1 MAYVVRCQICHEPKP
16 VLHPDVED
24 QSRYGACMSDQC
36 VHLRTLTPK
45 DVPLF
50 NIAWLKA
57 SNEDQTTA
65 RELRDE
71 IYEDARR
78 DGREITRAR

>member
-24 QSRYGACMSDQC
+24 QSRYGPCMSDQC

-45 DVPLF
+45 DIPLF
-50 NIAWLKA
+50 NIAWLKQ
-57 SNEDQTTA
+57 SNEIGETA
-65 RELRDE
+65 REMRDD
-71 IYEDARR
+71 IYENARR